1 MIFSGLLLA
10 VLVLVPIFTG
20 AKASFIIPGVILFF
34 VCSMIFCVSY
44 AQIAQKR
51 EVSYLYQRETELG
64 KILAR
69 ENLELAAKRARVQVG
84 SLGAYL
90 ILTSWENSEDDNQLG
105 GINATSTLDQ
115 DLRAIMAL
123 IMGVRNPRLD
133 NGGLRTV
140 LLQLQGQ

>member
-1 MIFSGLLLA
+1 
-10 VLVLVPIFTG
+10 
-20 AKASFIIPGVILFF
+20 
-34 VCSMIFCVSY
+34 MIFCVSY

-69 ENLELAAKRARVQVG
+69 ENLELAAKHSKLQVG

-90 ILTSWENSEDDNQLG
+90 ILTTWENSELENQIG
-105 GINATSTLDQ
+105 GINSVYPLDQ

-140 LLQLQGQ
+140 LLQLQG